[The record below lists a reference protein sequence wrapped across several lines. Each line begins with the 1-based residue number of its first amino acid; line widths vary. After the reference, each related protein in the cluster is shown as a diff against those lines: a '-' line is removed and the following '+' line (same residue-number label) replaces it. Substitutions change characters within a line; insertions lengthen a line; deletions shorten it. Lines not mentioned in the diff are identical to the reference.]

1 MEKQFDD
8 DTVSVDEHRALKV
21 EREREKLCQ
30 KTDKTV
36 AQSR

>member
-21 EREREKLCQ
+21 EREREREAMSEDGQ
-30 KTDKTV
+30 NGSTE
-36 AQSR
+36 